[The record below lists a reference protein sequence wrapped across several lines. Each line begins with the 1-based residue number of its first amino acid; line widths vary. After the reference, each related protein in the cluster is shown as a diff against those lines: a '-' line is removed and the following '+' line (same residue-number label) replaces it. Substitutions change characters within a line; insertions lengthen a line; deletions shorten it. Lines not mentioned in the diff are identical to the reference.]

1 MSSGFTDARSVVIGA
16 ALPLPAAALPAA
28 GLPAAPLPIPAGTGA
43 LEPAVAP
50 VTVPVAA
57 PVAAPD
63 FAPVAAPDF
72 APVAAPDFAPAAVP
86 DFAPV
91 AASDFAPV
99 AAPDFVAP
107 VAAPVAVPDFAASD
121 PEVAAGAC
129 CLSVLSVL
137 SFGPAATLAARS
149 NEENT
154 TTVEVARMRN
164 LQPALAGDLAR
175 TWRRNANQPR
185 IGAFSCGMLQL

>member
-1 MSSGFTDARSVVIGA
+1 MSSGFTDARSGAVVIGA
-16 ALPLPAAALPAA
+16 ALPLPAAALPA
-28 GLPAAPLPIPAGTGA
+28 LPVPTGAGA
-43 LEPAVAP
+43 LEPAAAP
-50 VTVPVAA
+50 VTVPVAVPA
-57 PVAAPD
+57 

-72 APVAAPDFAPAAVP
+72 APVAVP
-86 DFAPV
+86 DV
-91 AASDFAPV
+91 APV
-99 AAPDFVAP
+99 AAPDF
-107 VAAPVAVPDFAASD
+107 APVAVPDFAAAD
-121 PEVAAGAC
+121 PELAAGAC
-129 CLSVLSVL
+129 FLSVLSVL

-185 IGAFSCGMLQL
+185 IGAFSCGMLQF